1 MIDGM
6 RILAIF
12 FGGVLT
18 DNFVF
23 SRFFAE
29 RSALGEDQFRTSV
42 RIGAWVA
49 LMIALV
55 SIATSALYF
64 FVLVPLKLDYL
75 TTAMFALVILAA
87 FLLCNR
93 ALKAKNLLGIE
104 APTALGALIAVIGA
118 VLGAALFSAQ
128 AGSFLYG
135 ALTGV
140 FGGAGFLLA
149 VVLLAGVRERTAL
162 SDVPEGLRGLP
173 IGLVSAALIALALLG
188 FSGFGL

>member
-6 RILAIF
+6 KVLAIL

-29 RSALGEDQFRTSV
+29 RSALGADKFKASL

-55 SIATSALYF
+55 SIVTSALYF
-64 FVLVPLKLDYL
+64 FVLMPLKLGFL
-75 TTAMFALVILAA
+75 TTAMFALVILAV
-87 FLLCNR
+87 FSLFNR
-93 ALKAKNLLGIE
+93 ILKAKNPFGLGE
-104 APTALGALIAVIGA
+104 PTALHALIALVGA

-128 AGSFLYG
+128 AESFLYG

-149 VVLLAGVRERTAL
+149 VVLLAGVRERLAL
-162 SDVPEGLRGLP
+162 SDVPEGLKGLP
-173 IGLVSAALIALALLG
+173 IALVSAGLIALALLG
-188 FSGFGL
+188 FSGFGS

>member
-1 MIDGM
+1 
-6 RILAIF
+6 
-12 FGGVLT
+12 
-18 DNFVF
+18 
-23 SRFFAE
+23 
-29 RSALGEDQFRTSV
+29 
-42 RIGAWVA
+42 
-49 LMIALV
+49 MIALV

-135 ALTGV
+135 ALTRRV
-140 FGGAGFLLA
+140 GGAGSCWRWCCWL
-149 VVLLAGVRERTAL
+149 GVRERTAL
-162 SDVPEGLRGLP
+162 S
-173 IGLVSAALIALALLG
+173 
-188 FSGFGL
+188 

>member
-75 TTAMFALVILAA
+75 TTAM
-87 FLLCNR
+87 
-93 ALKAKNLLGIE
+93 
-104 APTALGALIAVIGA
+104 
-118 VLGAALFSAQ
+118 
-128 AGSFLYG
+128 
-135 ALTGV
+135 
-140 FGGAGFLLA
+140 
-149 VVLLAGVRERTAL
+149 
-162 SDVPEGLRGLP
+162 
-173 IGLVSAALIALALLG
+173 
-188 FSGFGL
+188 